1 MKIINLKSNN
11 IKGIKAIDITPKEN
25 VVVISGKNGAG
36 KTSAL
41 DSIWYILKWKEG
53 AKQTPMPIRKG
64 EKEASGQVTLKEDLT
79 LDDELAGK
87 KAAPLFIVDRVWKEN
102 GKTEL
107 KVTGADGTKYP
118 TPQKLLDEFIGYLSF
133 DPREYSQMLGRDQRK
148 ILIDL
153 TGFDITEIEKKIAFL
168 FNQRLEKGREVK
180 LLSGNREEITIENL
194 PEELISVDDINDEL
208 QNALMVNSKIEESG
222 RLKER
227 AKEEIIKL
235 EAEIVSWDKYLGE
248 NQVIPIDSL
257 KEKLTES
264 QGINEQ
270 VRARDRNRI
279 ADSKEKIAK
288 LDYTD
293 YTRQIDE
300 QTKIKIDGLKENW
313 HKIPDQKLSLT
324 EEGIAYDG
332 TPYSQIAF
340 SEQLKIA
347 IKIAMALNPKLRV
360 IRIADYSLLDNASK
374 DMVRDMA
381 KEFDYQV
388 WAEEVDETGTVGFY
402 IEEGEIVAEENQQPF

>member
-87 KAAPLFIVDRVWKEN
+87 KAIPLFIVDRVWKEN

-133 DPREYSQMLGRDQRK
+133 DPREYSQMLGREQRK

-153 TGFDITEIEKKIAFL
+153 TGFDTSEIEKRIAFL
-168 FNQRLEKGREVK
+168 KEERLIKGREVK
-180 LLSGNREEITIENL
+180 MLTGNREEITIENL
-194 PEELISVDDINDEL
+194 PNELISVNDINEEL
-208 QNALMVNSKIEESG
+208 QNALMVNSKIDESI
-222 RLKER
+222 RSK
-227 AKEEIIKL
+227 KQIQEEILRL
-235 EAEIVSWDKYLGE
+235 ENKFLELNKYLEGH
-248 NQVIPIDSL
+248 QVIPVESL

-264 QGINEQ
+264 QEINEQ
-270 VRARDRNRI
+270 IRARDRNKI
-279 ADSKEKIAK
+279 SDGKENKAK
-288 LDYTD
+288 NEYNDFTKE
-293 YTRQIDE
+293 IDAE
-300 QTKIKIDGLKENW
+300 VKKMEDGLKENW

-324 EEGIAYDG
+324 ETEIAYNG

-374 DMVRDMA
+374 GMIHDMA
-381 KEFDYQV
+381 KEFDYQI

-402 IEEGEIVAEENQQPF
+402 IEEGEIVAEGNQLPF